1 MYNNYLIE
9 FEVFMIMMIILGD
22 FMTAV
27 AIGLPT
33 AILWNM
39 GFNEEY
45 YDSFWCMASA
55 FFR

>member
-1 MYNNYLIE
+1 MINLIE
-9 FEVFMIMMIILGD
+9 FEVFMIMMIVLGD
-22 FMTAV
+22 FITAM

-33 AILWNM
+33 ALLWNM

-45 YDSFWCMASA
+45 YSSLSCMASG